1 MIDIFN
7 IQPTV
12 VTRDLSGKSF
22 LIYGERKSGKT
33 SNAVKFPKPILLAFE
48 KGYSMISGVYAQPI
62 NIWREALEV
71 KKQLLRNAED
81 VAEER
86 AKGNAGAETVFK
98 TVIVDTA
105 DIAYDCCERYVL
117 DKEGVEHLDE
127 STNMR
132 AYRALSREYDKFF
145 QEIVKAGY
153 TLVIISHA
161 TSKQIK
167 EKGEKYDKTIPTL
180 PDRGFQVIARL
191 VDVCAYASYETDA
204 DSGTTTSMLTM
215 RGSKNLEAGSRN
227 KYMSEKIPFTYQ
239 ALCDDMA
246 QAINRLE
253 AEDGAT
259 VVNTPTQMHQDVT
272 EKVDFKAVKSS
283 IGKIARALVK
293 LDENEEE
300 PHYVDDYKRIAES
313 YIGRNKLV
321 KDCDEAQ
328 ADMLALILE
337 DLQEYVKENKIKV

>member
-62 NIWREALEV
+62 NTWREALEV
-71 KKQLLRNAED
+71 KKQLLKDAKAVTDAE
-81 VAEER
+81 
-86 AKGNAGAETVFK
+86 KAETVFK

-191 VDVCAYASYETDA
+191 VDVCAYASYETDVEN
-204 DSGTTTSMLTM
+204 GTTTSMLTM

-239 ALCDDMA
+239 ALCEDMA

-253 AEDGAT
+253 SEDGAI

-272 EKVDFKAVKSS
+272 TKVDFKAVKTS
-283 IGKIARALVK
+283 IGKIARVLVK

-300 PHYVDDYKRIAES
+300 PHYVDDYKRITES
-313 YIGRNKLV
+313 YIGRNRLV

>member
-1 MIDIFN
+1 M
-7 IQPTV
+7 
-12 VTRDLSGKSF
+12 LSG
-22 LIYGERKSGKT
+22 I
-33 SNAVKFPKPILLAFE
+33 I
-48 KGYSMISGVYAQPI
+48 AQPI
-62 NIWREALEV
+62 NTWREALDV
-71 KKQLLRNAED
+71 KKQLLRDAED
-81 VAEER
+81 VR
-86 AKGNAGAETVFK
+86 KGEKSETHFK
-98 TVIVDTA
+98 SVIVDTA
-105 DIAYDCCERYVL
+105 DIAFDCCERFIL

-153 TLVIISHA
+153 TLIIISHA

-180 PDRGFQVIARL
+180 PDRGFQVVARL

-204 DSGTTTSMLTM
+204 EDGTTYSMLTM
-215 RGSKNLEAGSRN
+215 RGNKNLEAGSRN

-246 QAINRLE
+246 QAIERLE
-253 AEDGAT
+253 KEDGAV
-259 VVNTPTQMHQDVT
+259 VVNTPTQMHKDVT
-272 EKVDFKAVKSS
+272 EKIDFKTVKNS
-283 IGKIARALVK
+283 IGKIVKALNK
-293 LDENEEE
+293 LDEEEEE
-300 PHYVDDYKRIAES
+300 PHYVDDYKHIVET
-313 YIGRNKLV
+313 YLGRNRLV

-337 DLQEYVKENKIKV
+337 DLQEYVKENNIKV

>member
-62 NIWREALEV
+62 NTWREALEV
-71 KKQLLRNAED
+71 KKQLLKDAQAVTNAE
-81 VAEER
+81 
-86 AKGNAGAETVFK
+86 KTETVFK

-105 DIAYDCCERYVL
+105 DIAYDCCERYIL

-132 AYRALSREYDKFF
+132 AYRALSREYDRFF

-191 VDVCAYASYETDA
+191 VDVCAYASYETDIE
-204 DSGTTTSMLTM
+204 SGATTSMLTM
-215 RGSKNLEAGSRN
+215 RGSKNLEAGSLRN
-227 KYMSEKIPFTYQ
+227 SF
-239 ALCDDMA
+239 
-246 QAINRLE
+246 
-253 AEDGAT
+253 
-259 VVNTPTQMHQDVT
+259 
-272 EKVDFKAVKSS
+272 
-283 IGKIARALVK
+283 RA
-293 LDENEEE
+293 
-300 PHYVDDYKRIAES
+300 S
-313 YIGRNKLV
+313 
-321 KDCDEAQ
+321 
-328 ADMLALILE
+328 LA
-337 DLQEYVKENKIKV
+337 